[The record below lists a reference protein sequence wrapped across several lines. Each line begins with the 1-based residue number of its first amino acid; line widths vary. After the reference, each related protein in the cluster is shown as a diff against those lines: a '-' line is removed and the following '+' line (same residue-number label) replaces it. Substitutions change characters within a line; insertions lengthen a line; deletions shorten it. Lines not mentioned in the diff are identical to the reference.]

1 MKFIIPVLVGAI
13 IGYITNWLAIKMLF
27 RPYNEKKFLGVHIP
41 FTPGL
46 IPKEKSRIAKSVG
59 ETIGVHLLSPEIV
72 TEALASDKMSN
83 QIRAW
88 IEHNINSLKQSDKTI
103 KTFLISMGDE
113 NYNKLLNSVE
123 KKFTDFICFQLRTQ
137 RFKDKVMDLIENK
150 VFDQYSDDF
159 YKVIKEKVELLME
172 DISSSVEIKEALK
185 NAIDDKIN
193 KLEYDQRTLD
203 EIIPDNVVRGL
214 KQYINEHSE
223 DIGNALREMFENPLI
238 KIKIKDSIVE
248 LVFKNVSKVITM
260 FMSPELISEKIFKAI
275 ENYINNPQVD
285 ENIALIINASIDKL
299 LKSKISNIASDAS
312 SRIDD
317 EDISKVSDFILSY
330 ISNKENQ
337 GKILIIIEEKMRSSE
352 SDIKEKLLGFIS
364 EKLVDTL
371 SSQELYENVLLIVQS
386 IIEML
391 INKPISSMLRNID
404 KTTIISITNF
414 SKNIFSNFVKSK
426 LPYIVEQINIS
437 GVVEDQINSFD
448 VAFAEEIIIEIAN
461 KELKAITWLG
471 ALLGGIMGIL
481 SPLLQ
486 LLYK

>member
-150 VFDQYSDDF
+150 VFDHYSDDF
-159 YKVIKEKVELLME
+159 YKIIKEKVELLME

-193 KLEYDQRTLD
+193 KLEYDQRTLN
-203 EIIPDNVVRGL
+203 EIIPDNVVRGF

-248 LVFKNVSKVITM
+248 LVFKNVNKVITM

-285 ENIALIINASIDKL
+285 ENIALIINVSIDKL
-299 LKSKISNIASDAS
+299 LQSKISNIASDVS
-312 SRIDD
+312 SKIND

-337 GKILIIIEEKMRSSE
+337 GKILGIMEEKMRSSE

-391 INKPISSMLRNID
+391 INKPISSMLENID
-404 KTTIISITNF
+404 KTTIISVTNF
-414 SKNIFSNFVKSK
+414 SKNIFSNFAKSK

-437 GVVEDQINSFD
+437 KVVEDQINSFD

>member
-1 MKFIIPVLVGAI
+1 MKFIIPILVGAI

-27 RPYNEKKFLGVHIP
+27 RPYNEKEFLGIHIP

-83 QIRAW
+83 QIRTW
-88 IEHNINSLKQSDKTI
+88 IEYNINNLKQSDKTI
-103 KTFLISMGDE
+103 KTFLMSMGDE
-113 NYNKLLNSVE
+113 NYNKLLDATE
-123 KKFTDFICFQLRTQ
+123 KKLTDFICFQLRTQ
-137 RFKDKVMDLIENK
+137 RFKDKAMDLIENK
-150 VFDQYSDDF
+150 VLDQYNDDF

-193 KLEYDQRTLD
+193 KLEYDQRTLN
-203 EIIPDNVVRGL
+203 EIIPDNVVRGF

-238 KIKIKDSIVE
+238 KIKIKDSIAE

-260 FMSPELISEKIFKAI
+260 FMSPELIAEKIFKAI

-299 LKSKISNIASDAS
+299 LQSKISNIASDVS
-312 SRIDD
+312 PRIND
-317 EDISKVSDFILSY
+317 EDILKVSDFILNY

-337 GKILIIIEEKMRSSE
+337 GKILDIIEEKMRSSE
-352 SDIKEKLLGFIS
+352 SDIREKLLSFIS
-364 EKLVDTL
+364 EKLGDTL
-371 SSQELYENVLLIVQS
+371 GSQELYENISLIVQN

-391 INKPISSMLRNID
+391 INKPISSMIENID

-414 SKNIFSNFVKSK
+414 SKNIFNNFAKSK